1 MEYRDPNP
9 NKVFQ
14 LGILKKLYAEESTIE
29 LEKLQIMLLTAEAT
43 TNIITDTE
51 IVFLRKEDGYIQIIF
66 VATSGTI
73 TIDLIRIGLAVFFWA
88 FFIFN
93 FYLFS
98 NTEYSIY
105 QR

>member
-1 MEYRDPNP
+1 
-9 NKVFQ
+9 
-14 LGILKKLYAEESTIE
+14 
-29 LEKLQIMLLTAEAT
+29 MLLTAEAT

-51 IVFLRKEDGYIQIIF
+51 IVLLRKEDGFIQITF

-73 TIDLIRIGLAVFFWA
+73 TIDLIRIALAVFFWV